1 MIEPMRFLTL
11 IVPEADRVSAVERL
25 RDLGVMQVETGAVQ
39 ETPELSALASNLA
52 EADKVLDMLQVCPD
66 SAGEPPAA
74 ADGAQVVQMVLDSI
88 KQEQNLQRELDQCC
102 SRMAQAAPW
111 GRFQPELVDRA
122 RGFGLRIYCCM
133 APKKVFA
140 ELRKKFVCENL
151 GGSSGALRFAVLSDT
166 DIAPEELPL
175 AAMPAGVSLAGLEI
189 QAAELRRRIAAE
201 QQSRNALRKHLVLLR
216 QYRAELAGELE
227 FVRVRM
233 SVGVHDKVACITGFV
248 PEIMLGTIQDA
259 VQKFGWGFADRAA
272 DPAKEDVPTL
282 LKMAKPVKVI
292 KPLMDFLAIAPGYD
306 ERDVSLSVLFFF
318 TVFFGM
324 LMGDAGYGS
333 LFLIGAVI
341 GWLTAGRKNP
351 AARLPLAL
359 LTLLSCAAIGWGWA
373 SGNCFGMSIPGIPW
387 LSSDPHASRN
397 TQLVCFSL
405 ALAQLSLAH
414 FLRMTDGGFRNILG
428 QIGWIL
434 VLAGNFMLV
443 YSLLLVTS
451 ALPEWFQPLMLGCY
465 GSGMVLVAI
474 AEINVRDVG
483 SMFGYPFSIINS
495 FVDVLS
501 YIRLFAV
508 GMSGYYLAK
517 CFNDMAW
524 TLREQSDWMIPVA
537 VVVVLIG
544 HLVNIILAAMGVLV
558 HGVRLNTL
566 EYSSHL
572 GLRWG
577 GSVFAPFRKHDK

>member
-11 IVPEADRVSAVERL
+11 IVPEADRVIAVERL
-25 RDLGVMQVETGAVQ
+25 RDLGVMQVETGSVQ
-39 ETPELSALASNLA
+39 ETPELAALASGLA
-52 EADKVLDMLQVCPD
+52 EADKVLDILQVSPET
-66 SAGEPPAA
+66 AVEPPAV
-74 ADGAQVVQMVLDSI
+74 ADGAALVQLVQESL
-88 KQEQNLQRELDQCC
+88 KREQNLQRELDSCY
-102 SRMAQAAPW
+102 SRMAQVAPW
-111 GRFQPELVDRA
+111 GRFQPELIDRA
-122 RGFGLRIYCCM
+122 REFGLRIYCCM

-140 ELRKKFVCENL
+140 ELRKQFVCEPL
-151 GGSSGALRFAVLSDT
+151 GGNSAATRFAVLSDA

-175 AAMPAGVSLAGLEI
+175 AELPAGISLAGLEK
-189 QAAELRRRIAAE
+189 QAEALCSRISTE
-201 QQSRNALRKHLVLLR
+201 QQSRNALRKYLEMLC

-248 PEIMLGTIQDA
+248 PEVMLDSIREA
-259 VQKFGWGFADRAA
+259 VQKYGWGFADRAA
-272 DPAKEDVPTL
+272 DPAREAVPTL

-333 LFLIGAVI
+333 LFLIAAII

-359 LTLLSCAAIGWGWA
+359 LTLLSCAAVAWGWA
-373 SGNCFGMSIPGIPW
+373 SGNCFGMSIPGVPW
-387 LSSDPHASRN
+387 LSSDPNAGRN

-414 FLRMTDGGFRNILG
+414 FMRMTDGGIRNILG

-434 VLAGNFMLV
+434 VLSGNFMLV

-451 ALPEWFQPLMLGCY
+451 ALPGWFQPAMMSCY
-465 GSGMVLVAI
+465 GAGMVLVAI

-508 GMSGYYLAK
+508 GMSGFYLAK

-537 VVVVLIG
+537 ILVAVIG

-577 GSVFAPFRKHDK
+577 GTVFTPFRKHDK